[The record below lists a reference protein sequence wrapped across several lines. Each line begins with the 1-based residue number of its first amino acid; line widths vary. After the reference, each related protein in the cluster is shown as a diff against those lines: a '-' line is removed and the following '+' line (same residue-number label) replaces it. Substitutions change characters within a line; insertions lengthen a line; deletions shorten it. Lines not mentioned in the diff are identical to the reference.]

1 MDINFWED
9 RDKKIIKP
17 DLFSEQAKK
26 IADEV
31 FSEKDNKKNNYTQ
44 LRKFYDEVL
53 RFDSIL
59 KTIPAEKQSE
69 EFTKILPYL
78 MMLNSKAAYAEA
90 RDLVSKKFRE
100 FVSKS
105 LLNVKTKEDFEVFSG
120 LFEAFMGFY
129 KYNVEVLK
137 NPSQQQRQ
145 QNFQHQNRPYQGQG
159 RGR

>member
-1 MDINFWED
+1 M
-9 RDKKIIKP
+9 
-17 DLFSEQAKK
+17 FSEQART

-31 FSEKDNKKNNYTQ
+31 FSEKDNKKNNPTQ

-53 RFDSIL
+53 RFDSML

-90 RDLVSKKFRE
+90 RELVSKKFRE
-100 FVSKS
+100 FLSKS
-105 LLNVKTKEDFEVFSG
+105 LLQVKTKDDFEVFSG

-129 KYNVEVLK
+129 KYNVEVVK
-137 NPSQQQRQ
+137 NPPQQQQRQ